1 MNLIERLRRQIT
13 VDGLPMPGTD
23 VLHHEAADEI
33 ERLNKEIERLEKEL
47 SHWKYVAADYE
58 ISCTQQNVERLEGVR
73 DAAIPIA
80 DNGYAEE
87 SDITR
92 LREALDKEGT

>member
-1 MNLIERLRRQIT
+1 MSEPFHEANERLRERKR
-13 VDGLPMPGTD
+13 
-23 VLHHEAADEI
+23 I
-33 ERLNKEIERLEKEL
+33 ENDRDAHIK
-47 SHWKYVAADYE
+47 
-58 ISCTQQNVERLEGVR
+58 RLEGVR

-92 LREALDKEGT
+92 LREALDKEQT

>member
-1 MNLIERLRRQIT
+1 MSTTKDMSDLIERLRWYPKETFANR
-13 VDGLPMPGTD
+13 LM
-23 VLHHEAADEI
+23 HEAADE
-33 ERLNKEIERLEKEL
+33 L
-47 SHWKYVAADYE
+47 
-58 ISCTQQNVERLEGVR
+58 ERLEGVR

-92 LREALDKEGT
+92 LREALNKDK

>member
-1 MNLIERLRRQIT
+1 MSHLETFPEEPRCPHC
-13 VDGLPMPGTD
+13 GEKEG
-23 VLHHEAADEI
+23 AADEI
-33 ERLNKEIERLEKEL
+33 
-47 SHWKYVAADYE
+47 
-58 ISCTQQNVERLEGVR
+58 ERLEGVR

-92 LREALDKEGT
+92 LREALDKEQT

>member
-1 MNLIERLRRQIT
+1 MSTTKDMSDLIERLRWYPKETFANR
-13 VDGLPMPGTD
+13 LM
-23 VLHHEAADEI
+23 HEAADEL
-33 ERLNKEIERLEKEL
+33 ERLDASRDRWIAQLKVLIAEK
-47 SHWKYVAADYE
+47 
-58 ISCTQQNVERLEGVR
+58 QRLEGVR

-92 LREALDKEGT
+92 LREALNKDK

>member
-1 MNLIERLRRQIT
+1 MNLIERLRGIEDT
-13 VDGLPMPGTD
+13 DGDTMLDAIEAG
-23 VLHHEAADEI
+23 LFREAADEI
-33 ERLNKEIERLEKEL
+33 
-47 SHWKYVAADYE
+47 
-58 ISCTQQNVERLEGVR
+58 ERLEGVR

-92 LREALDKEGT
+92 LREALDKGQT

>member
-1 MNLIERLRRQIT
+1 MNLIERLRGIEDT
-13 VDGLPMPGTD
+13 DGDTMLDAIEAG
-23 VLHHEAADEI
+23 LFREAADEI
-33 ERLNKEIERLEKEL
+33 ERQQAMHLN
-47 SHWKYVAADYE
+47 
-58 ISCTQQNVERLEGVR
+58 CTKRCHKALMDVERLEGVR

>member
-1 MNLIERLRRQIT
+1 MSVNL
-13 VDGLPMPGTD
+13 
-23 VLHHEAADEI
+23 EAE
-33 ERLNKEIERLEKEL
+33 LKEL
-47 SHWKYVAADYE
+47 QKRFYASNRE
-58 ISCTQQNVERLEGVR
+58 IERLEGVR

-92 LREALDKEGT
+92 LREALDKEQT

>member
-1 MNLIERLRRQIT
+1 MNKEVIEYLSELTERECETVPEMAMDRIT
-13 VDGLPMPGTD
+13 Y
-23 VLHHEAADEI
+23 AI
-33 ERLNKEIERLEKEL
+33 QEIERLEQRLKRCGIQYD
-47 SHWKYVAADYE
+47 KYDAE
-58 ISCTQQNVERLEGVR
+58 IERLEGVR

-92 LREALDKEGT
+92 LREALNKDK

>member
-1 MNLIERLRRQIT
+1 MNLIERLRGIEDT
-13 VDGLPMPGTD
+13 DGDTMLDAIEAG
-23 VLHHEAADEI
+23 LFREAADEI
-33 ERLNKEIERLEKEL
+33 
-47 SHWKYVAADYE
+47 
-58 ISCTQQNVERLEGVR
+58 ERLEGVR

>member
-1 MNLIERLRRQIT
+1 MSKEVIEYLSELTERECETVPEMAMDRIT
-13 VDGLPMPGTD
+13 Y
-23 VLHHEAADEI
+23 AIQEI
-33 ERLNKEIERLEKEL
+33 
-47 SHWKYVAADYE
+47 
-58 ISCTQQNVERLEGVR
+58 ERLEGVR

-92 LREALDKEGT
+92 LREALDKGQT

>member
-1 MNLIERLRRQIT
+1 MAVNL
-13 VDGLPMPGTD
+13 
-23 VLHHEAADEI
+23 EAE
-33 ERLNKEIERLEKEL
+33 LKEL
-47 SHWKYVAADYE
+47 QKRFYASNRE
-58 ISCTQQNVERLEGVR
+58 IERLEGVR

-92 LREALDKEGT
+92 LREALDKEQRGRDAEQEAIDD

>member
-1 MNLIERLRRQIT
+1 MNRNCGQTHHAECWRQHGHSACAEREMARLQ
-13 VDGLPMPGTD
+13 
-23 VLHHEAADEI
+23 
-33 ERLNKEIERLEKEL
+33 ERYDLAVKKNGEQFYKIK
-47 SHWKYVAADYE
+47 
-58 ISCTQQNVERLEGVR
+58 RLEGVR

-92 LREALDKEGT
+92 LREALDKEQT